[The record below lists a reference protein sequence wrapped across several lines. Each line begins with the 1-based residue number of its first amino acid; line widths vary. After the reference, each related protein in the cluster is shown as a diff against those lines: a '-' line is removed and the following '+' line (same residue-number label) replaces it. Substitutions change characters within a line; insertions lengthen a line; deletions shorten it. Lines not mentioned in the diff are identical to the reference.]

1 MYIVRIVKKMFGN
14 RFFEINQQGMLQIFI
29 LIVIALVVVVTI
41 PVLVMKVF
49 PAADLIMRIIL
60 IFLIFTTVRG
70 YLGSGIPTIL
80 VTGVLIYFLVIKW
93 AYFTA
98 AMYIAVY
105 FLLALQVFS
114 IVIFGIGMGMRKG

>member
-1 MYIVRIVKKMFGN
+1 MFGN
-14 RFFEINQQGMLQIFI
+14 RFFELNQQGMLQISI
-29 LIVIALVVVVTI
+29 LIVIALVVVITI

-60 IFLIFTTVRG
+60 VFLIFTTVRG

-98 AMYIAVY
+98 AMYVAVY